1 MDMPAARAPADR
13 TRPPDRPPRTNPR
26 GGQAVPRSDPVA
38 TVWRLVAVLMLCAA
52 PRLGAQTAAES
63 SPDTAG
69 ARITAPD
76 AAAVDTAA
84 TDTAATDTAA
94 ASTLTT
100 DSAAADG
107 TGGPRLTS
115 VAPSFRAD
123 TGETR
128 PRAIE
133 YSNAYGTRLAIHR
146 YASYAELPLFAAEY
160 ALGQRI
166 LNGERNGNTASDGTR
181 SAHRVVAGGLGVLFA
196 VNTVTGVWNLV
207 EARHDPAGRTR
218 RNLHALGMLLAD
230 AGFAWTASLAGGAH
244 ERDGFEGTTAARVD
258 AGTRHRNVA
267 IASMSV
273 ATVSTLMMWL
283 WKD

>member
-1 MDMPAARAPADR
+1 
-13 TRPPDRPPRTNPR
+13 
-26 GGQAVPRSDPVA
+26 
-38 TVWRLVAVLMLCAA
+38 MLCAA
-52 PRLGAQTAAES
+52 PRLGAQAAAES

-69 ARITAPD
+69 ARSTTPD

-84 TDTAATDTAA
+84 ADTATADTAATDTTATDTAA
-94 ASTLTT
+94 ASTRTA
-100 DSAAADG
+100 DSTAADG
-107 TGGPRLTS
+107 AGGPRLS
-115 VAPSFRAD
+115 SMGPSFQAD

-166 LNGERNGNTASDGTR
+166 LNGERNGNPASDGTR

-207 EARHDPAGRTR
+207 EARHDPSGRTR

-244 ERDGFEGTTAARVD
+244 EGDDFQGTTTARVD